1 MKHFSEPC
9 WGLAEEEVKSLLP
22 PLPDSLLSSKTDQRD
37 ILHKQVSPLRVS
49 TWREQMQRDSST
61 ALDERTNI
69 LEAVHS
75 IVRAPWHFL
84 SQTGA
89 TAR

>member
-22 PLPDSLLSSKTDQRD
+22 PLPDSLLSSERDQRD

-61 ALDERTNI
+61 ALDERVNI
-69 LEAVHS
+69 LEAVH
-75 IVRAPWHFL
+75 
-84 SQTGA
+84 
-89 TAR
+89 